1 MASVAIPEI
10 ETARL
15 LLRGADSADAA
26 PLAAFIGDPAFTRY
40 IPKTTTVRTPQERA
54 ERLIGQYQARW
65 EGQPYSAVGW
75 SIVRK
80 VDGQFIG
87 LVGIENDPDIEGAE
101 IDYRIG
107 PPYFGQGYATEAA
120 RASLRYVIEQTD
132 WDPLVGYV
140 VRENAASVRVIERLG
155 FTYTRDVNYLEM
167 AGNPPNLVFD
177 YTMVAGYAL
186 PRAHYTRDDA
196 PYRIV
201 AQR

>member
-15 LLRGADSADAA
+15 LLCGADSADIAS
-26 PLAAFIGDPAFTRY
+26 LAAFLADPAFTRY

-54 ERLIGQYQARW
+54 ERLIGLYQARW
-65 EGQPYSAVGW
+65 EGQPSSAVGW
-75 SIVRK
+75 SVVRK

-120 RASLRYVIEQTD
+120 RAAVCYVMEQKD

-167 AGNPPNLVFD
+167 AGNPPGLVFD

-186 PRAHYTRDDA
+186 PRARYTPADV

-201 AQR
+201 RR